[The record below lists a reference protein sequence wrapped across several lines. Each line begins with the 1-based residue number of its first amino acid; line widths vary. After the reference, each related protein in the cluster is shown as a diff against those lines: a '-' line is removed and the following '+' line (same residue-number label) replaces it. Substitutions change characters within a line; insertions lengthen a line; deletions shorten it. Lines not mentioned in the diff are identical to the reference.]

1 MSEEDLERYEAE
13 IELALVQEYRTV
25 LPLFQY
31 VVETERRFY
40 LANDVKVSVRDGSS
54 PTCLEIE
61 LSDAWVWDMYRPARF
76 VPSVR
81 VLTFRDV
88 NVERL
93 PERDTLNET
102 PERGSP
108 AARRK
113 GSRRSRRAGRRRVVR
128 WLAGIRVVAPELAL
142 RAQARS
148 TSSPVSDR
156 SSSCAR

>member
-1 MSEEDLERYEAE
+1 LERPKELRAAEPMSEEDLERYEAE

-40 LANDVKVSVRDGSS
+40 LANEVKVSVRDGSS

-93 PERDTLNET
+93 PERE
-102 PERGSP
+102 P
-108 AARRK
+108 
-113 GSRRSRRAGRRRVVR
+113 
-128 WLAGIRVVAPELAL
+128 
-142 RAQARS
+142 
-148 TSSPVSDR
+148 
-156 SSSCAR
+156 